1 MKEKIQS
8 EVTKIKEK
16 LENYLSE
23 SNRIIKINE
32 KINKGVK
39 LFEKEEKSMI
49 KTLSYVSK
57 INKNQKKAS
66 TLFQELM
73 KNIKIAF
80 NEKDNDIKYDEYY
93 FSGIQKPKNIQFND
107 IYLSCFKLSWEID
120 DIKIENINNN
130 DIKYRVEVRKE
141 NDKFNNVYEGNNKNC
156 TIKNLIQNSNY
167 EVRICCIYNNMI
179 GPWSDIQ
186 KAKTL
191 DNECDSNILLG
202 SKREKEFLSKIY

>member
-1 MKEKIQS
+1 MFLLSRNGNFLFYYNDLKSKIEKEIESINLLYENVNKEVTKSYEIKHEKLTKEENDMKEKLQN

-23 SNRIIKINE
+23 SNSIIKKNE

-57 INKNQKKAS
+57 INKNQKEAS

-73 KNIKIAF
+73 KNVKITF
-80 NEKDNDIKYDEYY
+80 NEKDNDIKYNEYY

-130 DIKYRVEVRKE
+130 DIKYRV
-141 NDKFNNVYEGNNKNC
+141 
-156 TIKNLIQNSNY
+156 
-167 EVRICCIYNNMI
+167 
-179 GPWSDIQ
+179 
-186 KAKTL
+186 
-191 DNECDSNILLG
+191 
-202 SKREKEFLSKIY
+202 